1 MKEAVLSPD
10 KTSSNMG
17 YGLLPTITDI
27 AYYETQ
33 GRAPSHEGEVGT
45 VLPKCVQI
53 PELQIC

>member
-10 KTSSNMG
+10 KTSFNMD
-17 YGLLPTITDI
+17 YGLLPAVTDI

-33 GRAPSHEGEVGT
+33 GRAPSYEGEVGT

-53 PELQIC
+53 PEPQIC